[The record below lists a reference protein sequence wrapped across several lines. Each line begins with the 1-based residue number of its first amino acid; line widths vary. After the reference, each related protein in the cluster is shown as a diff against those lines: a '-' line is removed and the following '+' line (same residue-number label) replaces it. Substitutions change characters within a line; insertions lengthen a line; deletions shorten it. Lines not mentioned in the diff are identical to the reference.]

1 MGLRIKRGPAWHND
15 AFGYINS
22 NVSEMNIRER
32 HYEMDTVSDD
42 EPEKWARIIHP
53 NRHMPSTWD
62 GPGDQSKT

>member
-32 HYEMDTVSDD
+32 HYEIGTVSDD
-42 EPEKWARIIHP
+42 DLMDKG
-53 NRHMPSTWD
+53 MD
-62 GPGDQSKT
+62 SKEIKRLLGRNNEI